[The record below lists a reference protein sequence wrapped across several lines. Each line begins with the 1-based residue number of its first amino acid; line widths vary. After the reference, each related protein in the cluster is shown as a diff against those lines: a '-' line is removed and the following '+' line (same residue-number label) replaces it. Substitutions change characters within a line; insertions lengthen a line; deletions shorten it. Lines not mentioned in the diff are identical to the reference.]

1 MSSRDSNTKDTI
13 MDGTFL
19 IKKYREY
26 KFLDLREGLIVATDT
41 SNATQDTPT
50 HILDSPEIFRSKEG
64 TKSNE

>member
-1 MSSRDSNTKDTI
+1 

-19 IKKYREY
+19 IKKYREH

-50 HILDSPEIFRSKEG
+50 HHAPEIFGSKEG
-64 TKSNE
+64 TKSNDKLPK